1 MIDFFVKEAISDEK
15 VSLLLQQIF
24 SLPENKVAVLSLQEI
39 ETVGNKLPK
48 LCECLGVKSLIE
60 GDACT
65 LLQIHRIE
73 IPLDIFLKRLQ
84 YFCKTE
90 SITCYVPS
98 ENIYTGSY
106 YNYYKIMPDCEMIEV
121 SEWLKDD
128 NENNQQIYF
137 HNKLMKN

>member
-1 MIDFFVKEAISDEK
+1 MIDFFVKQAISDEK
-15 VSLLLQQIF
+15 ASLLLQKVF

-39 ETVGNKLPK
+39 GTLGNQLPK

-60 GDACT
+60 GDACM
-65 LLQIHRIE
+65 LLQIYRIK

-84 YFCKTE
+84 SFCKTE

-98 ENIYTGSY
+98 EKVYASSY
-106 YNYYKIMPDCEMIEV
+106 YNYYKITPDCEMIEV

-128 NENNQQIYF
+128 NEDNKQIYF
-137 HNKLMKN
+137 HNKLIKN